1 MIIDKKEYLSR
12 LKNTSFPEFIYRA
25 KRYFNSYRLK
35 RNLSRGGDLLKIPE
49 IDSSDIKN
57 IHLPS
62 FQRLKCKSDID
73 SILKGD
79 LLSLNEDQDRIEL
92 YEKMFYGVYYSNVK
106 TIDPSIDIRAVWEPA
121 RLQYNSLLLLVQCQI
136 KTGVSSQR
144 KIAKQNVLK
153 WINENPFLCGP
164 HYISPM
170 ELGLRTPVFLYCLK
184 MFEQLSE
191 SEIKQISGT
200 IYEHT
205 WWIFHNL
212 ALYSSLGNHT
222 VCESIGLIF
231 GGALFQQ
238 TEEGKRWLQQGCE
251 LLDTE
256 LFHQLLEDGGPAEQS
271 LNYHRFV
278 LDLYWLAID
287 FLEANRLY
295 DCSKWRNRLN
305 KGEQFWLAFKYD
317 GENVPSIGDSDD
329 GHVIAPGLSLA
340 DDLSPEALNDSNR
353 IISGKTFP
361 DTGYTII
368 KNNEDLFIT
377 FDHGPLGMAPLYNH
391 GHADSLAI
399 TLYKNYKPF
408 IVDPGTY
415 KYNGVPAH
423 RAYFKGTRAHNTIC
437 IDGQDQARQ
446 LTGFVWDKPY
456 KVTWEVLK
464 DTGKAFH
471 IQASHDGYC
480 RLNDPVVHTREVEIA
495 KDQICMIVDSFSGE
509 GVHDFELNFHLDP
522 NVKIIRENGWL
533 WLKNGEESI
542 CISDFESDFSIRKG
556 QSDPLLGWYSPEY
569 GLLQETSTL
578 HCNKRGTPEKIV
590 FVTAICVNVNN
601 LQKAETLLSNLR
613 YERV

>member
-1 MIIDKKEYLSR
+1 MNFHR
-12 LKNTSFPEFIYRA
+12 TV
-25 KRYFNSYRLK
+25 KRQF
-35 RNLSRGGDLLKIPE
+35 
-49 IDSSDIKN
+49 
-57 IHLPS
+57 
-62 FQRLKCKSDID
+62 FT
-73 SILKGD
+73 
-79 LLSLNEDQDRIEL
+79 LNEDKDRIEQ
-92 YEKMFYGVYYSNVK
+92 YEKSFCRTYSPDLK
-106 TIDPSIDIRAVWEPA
+106 LTDPSTDIRAVWESA
-121 RLQYNSLLLLVQCQI
+121 RLQHASILILQ
-136 KTGVSSQR
+136 SQLKLNR
-144 KIAKQNVLK
+144 AITSHPVAKQNVLN
-153 WINENPFLCGP
+153 WIKDNPFLCGL
-164 HYISPM
+164 HYLSPM
-170 ELGLRTPVFLYCLK
+170 ELGLRIPVFLYSLK
-184 MFEQLSE
+184 MLDQLSE
-191 SEIKQISGT
+191 SEIKQISTT

-205 WWIFHNL
+205 WWISKNL

-251 LLDTE
+251 LLDSE
-256 LFHQLLEDGGPAEQS
+256 LFHQLLDDGGPAEQS
-271 LNYHRFV
+271 LDYHRFV

-329 GHVIAPGLSLA
+329 GYAIAPGISLA
-340 DDLSPEALNDSNR
+340 DDFSPETLNDSTR
-353 IISGKTFP
+353 IVSPTTFP

-368 KNNEDLFIT
+368 KNNEDLFIS
-377 FDHGPLGMAPLYNH
+377 FDHGPLGMAPLFNH
-391 GHADSLAI
+391 GHADALAI

-456 KVTWEVLK
+456 KVTWKVLNN
-464 DTGKAFH
+464 TGMSFH

-480 RLNDPVVHTREVEIA
+480 RLNDPVVHTREVKID

-522 NVKIIRENGWL
+522 NVTITRDNGWL

-542 CISDFESDFSIRKG
+542 CISDVDSGFSAIKG

-569 GLLQETSTL
+569 GLLQETTTL
-578 HCNKRGTPEKIV
+578 HCRRRGIPGDIL
-590 FVTAICVNVNN
+590 FVTAICVNVND

-613 YERV
+613 YEKV